1 MVYRGRWEARFL
13 LKKIER
19 PEMLKREYGPYH
31 TKICFA
37 EKNVPDADEKLLDAI
52 MQSYRQR
59 IGRESQEV
67 RYQY

>member
-1 MVYRGRWEARFL
+1 M

-19 PEMLKREYGPYH
+19 QEILKREYGPYH
-31 TKICFA
+31 AKIYFA

-67 RYQY
+67 RQTIKATI

>member
-1 MVYRGRWEARFL
+1 M
-13 LKKIER
+13 LKEIEQ

-31 TKICFA
+31 AKIYFA

-59 IGRESQEV
+59 IGKES
-67 RYQY
+67 

>member
-1 MVYRGRWEARFL
+1 
-13 LKKIER
+13 
-19 PEMLKREYGPYH
+19 MLKREYGPYH
-31 TKICFA
+31 TKIYFA